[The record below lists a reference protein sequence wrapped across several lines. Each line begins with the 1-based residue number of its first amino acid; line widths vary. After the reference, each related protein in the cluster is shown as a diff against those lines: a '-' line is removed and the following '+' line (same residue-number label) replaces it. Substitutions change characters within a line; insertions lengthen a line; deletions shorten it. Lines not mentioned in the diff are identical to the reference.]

1 MRIGVFLGY
10 GPQTSLGKEGLGRYL
25 AGLLKGFQ
33 NRGDEVTIAC
43 PQWLLKTLD
52 ALFKDFEIDKDR
64 IKMMETGKTPVSVW
78 VYKWLK
84 REKKKKKKQYLKRLG
99 QYLAD
104 LEKKFIQKVAKTNSL
119 IYFGLLT
126 LLGLLIGAAAAVPCI
141 AASIVFLLFKIALK
155 YGRPLVRIVKAPLVR
170 IKRAVFDMDFL
181 NMVCLMVEGASNDQ
195 IQMLVNRINR
205 EQPMDV
211 WFVPA
216 IFWPQVNSI
225 HNSTVVINAPD
236 LVSEKFPQG
245 FAETLNASNA
255 IIACRKTLQ
264 EGKYFITYCDYL
276 RRTLLEDEYGKA
288 TDHTVAISHVNN
300 AMDSYLYIDPA
311 LKKRMGVEKNLPLA
325 YAKTLLPLALQKA
338 SCCAGYA
345 SGYCME
351 DTLYIFYASQSRPSK
366 NILNLVKAYEYLLRH
381 RFIHQKLVVTCN
393 LRSAKELREYIANH
407 ELDNEVIGMYDLSAN
422 VLAALYC
429 CADLVVNPTLYEG
442 GFPFTFGEGM
452 SVGTPSVMSDIP
464 QVREVLEPEGL
475 EDIMFDPYDWKAM
488 ADKIEWALQNKEA
501 LYRRE
506 LPLYEKLARRT
517 PEAVVEDY
525 VHAFERFIELDGGKN
540 GGNP

>member
-1 MRIGVFLGY
+1 MRIGIFLGY

-25 AGLLKGFQ
+25 AGLVKGFQ

-52 ALFKDFEIDKDR
+52 ALFKDFEIEKDR
-64 IKMMETGKTPVSVW
+64 IKMMDTGKTPVSVW
-78 VYKWLK
+78 VYHWLE
-84 REKKKKKKQYLKRLG
+84 RKKKKKKKPHLKRLS

-104 LEKKFIQKVAKTNSL
+104 LGKKLIREVAKTNSL

-126 LLGLLIGAAAAVPCI
+126 LLGLLIGVAAAVPCI
-141 AASIVFLLFKIALK
+141 VVGVVFLLIKIAIRF
-155 YGRPLVRIVKAPLVR
+155 GRPLMRIAKPSLER
-170 IKRAVFDMDFL
+170 IKSAVCGMGFL
-181 NMVCLMVEGASNDQ
+181 NMTCLMVESATNDQ

-205 EQPMDV
+205 EQPLDV

-216 IFWPQVNSI
+216 IFWPQVNNI

-245 FAETLNASNA
+245 FAETVNASNA
-255 IIACRKTLQ
+255 IVACRKTLQ
-264 EGKYFITYCDYL
+264 EGRYFITYCDYL
-276 RRTLLEDEYGKA
+276 RRTLLEEEYGKEP
-288 TDHTVAISHVNN
+288 DHTVAIPHVNN

-311 LKKRMGVEKNLPLA
+311 LENRMGVKKNLPLA
-325 YAKTLLPLALQKA
+325 YARTLLPLALQKA
-338 SCCAGYA
+338 SCQGGYA
-345 SGYCME
+345 SGYCMG
-351 DTLYIFYASQSRPSK
+351 DMSYIFYASQNRPSK

-381 RFIHQKLVVTCN
+381 RFIHQKLVLTCN
-393 LRSAKELREYIANH
+393 VQAAKELREYITEH
-407 ELDNEVIGMYDLSAN
+407 ELSNEVIGMWNLPAN

-475 EDIMFDPYDWKAM
+475 EEMMFDPYDWKAM
-488 ADKIEWALQNKEA
+488 ADKIEWALQHKET
-501 LYRRE
+501 LYNRE
-506 LPLYEKLARRT
+506 LPLYEKMAQRT
-517 PEAVVEDY
+517 PAVVAEDY
-525 VHAFERFIELDGGKN
+525 VHAFERFMELEGRKN
-540 GGNP
+540 GGNA